1 MGHVVC
7 SQIHPTAPQE
17 HMHKLGPGPGSR
29 AWLRCPPP
37 TGKLY
42 QQTTAS
48 AGLSPPWCAVM
59 VIPVL
64 VPLFPFESLVHH
76 VVAHC
81 RVPYGGH
88 PGLGTM
94 PESEEVLGHGLVA
107 PMALKAERR
116 SP

>member
-1 MGHVVC
+1 
-7 SQIHPTAPQE
+7 
-17 HMHKLGPGPGSR
+17 
-29 AWLRCPPP
+29 
-37 TGKLY
+37 
-42 QQTTAS
+42 
-48 AGLSPPWCAVM
+48 M

-107 PMALKAERR
+107 PMALKAEPRNSDGNPD
-116 SP
+116 SPQVVVFLATIVDVTVGS

>member
-1 MGHVVC
+1 MLSDSPNCPSGTC
-7 SQIHPTAPQE
+7 AQTWTRA
-17 HMHKLGPGPGSR
+17 GSR

-81 RVPYGGH
+81 RVHYGGH